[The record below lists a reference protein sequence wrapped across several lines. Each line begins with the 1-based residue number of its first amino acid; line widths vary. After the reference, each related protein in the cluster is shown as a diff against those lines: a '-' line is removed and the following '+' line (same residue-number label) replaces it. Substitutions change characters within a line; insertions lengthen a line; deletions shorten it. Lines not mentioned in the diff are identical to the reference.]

1 MFESFI
7 SNLESQWIELNAPTS
22 FWYKVDADD
31 IQAEL
36 DNDEEDEEFS
46 KDWGLV
52 QMMNGNISS
61 SKNARNIPSPTQ
73 CGLYQS
79 GVNSLDKNY
88 NLSSTCMHK
97 SYV

>member
-1 MFESFI
+1 MFLLPFDI
-7 SNLESQWIELNAPTS
+7 YNA
-22 FWYKVDADD
+22 DADD

-46 KDWGLV
+46 KDWGPV

-61 SKNARNIPSPTQ
+61 SKNSRNIPSPTQ

-97 SYV
+97 SYVWFKRLNVKCNTFS